1 MAYLFS
7 NLLNWLRGLFFAK
20 HLEVTIVGLQASGK
34 TSLVNVLGANQFSE
48 DVVPTVA
55 FNLRQVRKGNVVMK
69 IWDVAGQPKF
79 RNMWDRY
86 ARGADAILFVVDAAD
101 KASIPTAASELQS
114 LLAVPALAGVPLLVL
129 ANKND
134 LPGALGVDDLISE
147 MSLDKIQ
154 NRPVSCYSTSNK
166 TKHNLDIVLAWLSQ
180 RAH

>member
-1 MAYLFS
+1 MASIFTGI
-7 NLLNWLRGLFFAK
+7 LNWLRGLFFAK

-34 TSLVNVLGANQFSE
+34 TSLVNVLTSNQFSE

-55 FNLRQVRKGNVVMK
+55 FNLRQVRRGNVQMR

-86 ARGADAILFVVDAAD
+86 ARGADAIVFVVDAAD
-101 KASIPTAASELQS
+101 QVNIPTAASELQA

-134 LPGALGVDDLISE
+134 LPQAVGVDDLIAQ

>member
-7 NLLNWLRGLFFAK
+7 GLLNWLRGLFFAK
-20 HLEVTIVGLQASGK
+20 HLEVTIVGL
-34 TSLVNVLGANQFSE
+34 QFSE

-69 IWDVAGQPKF
+69 IWDVA
-79 RNMWDRY
+79 R
-86 ARGADAILFVVDAAD
+86 
-101 KASIPTAASELQS
+101 ASVPTAASELQS

-134 LPGALGVDDLISE
+134 LPEAMGVDDLISE
-147 MSLDKIQ
+147 MALDKIT